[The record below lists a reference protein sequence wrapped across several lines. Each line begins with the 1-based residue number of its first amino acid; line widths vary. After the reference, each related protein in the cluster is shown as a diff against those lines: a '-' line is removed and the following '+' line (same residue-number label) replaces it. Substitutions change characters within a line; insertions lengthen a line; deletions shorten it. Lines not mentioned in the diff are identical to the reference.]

1 MTEADEAGAKLA
13 GKGFFRRLIGG
24 FTGSNQKLQNKIN
37 SSRAAA
43 QYASQQT
50 LQKLAEQNL
59 MSFDLITAVNN
70 KLNASM
76 QSVGEGF
83 QMIFTGLE
91 KFFKHNRNEMVRLE
105 MRMDKV
111 ERNVKL
117 LTWQNSIEYLDF
129 NGEEYT
135 DMDDAKKIVCLV
147 RDFYDITGGDYSTS
161 DLLLLKTAMAT
172 IDIEPKSQVN
182 YGAILEEIAE
192 SDVLKDKLLGGKRIR
207 PISDPSYL
215 IAMSG
220 LQKMDALQNEEKYT
234 VDTVAGYVSKY
245 DSTITAEAISR
256 DLTANY
262 LRDAAGVDVNLE
274 LDSFDMVL
282 DLLYNLKQAEEEHL
296 LIAPE
301 EAALALP
308 EGEEAEPQEETKA
321 EEKDPQLQAAEEL
334 FLDYKLEEAH
344 KIFAE
349 LAEAG
354 NGRAMYYLGEYA
366 DHGYAPEKEDEAK
379 ARGWWEKGAE
389 AGDPLAAVCYA
400 ASLPNSSG
408 KRKKILEEFAEK
420 VLALADAV
428 DPVAQNEAAQMYKE
442 GCGVEKDEAK
452 MEEYLAKSADTG
464 FWLSQNQLGACYY
477 REENYKEAFS
487 WFEQAALAGYA
498 AAQCN
503 LGICYANGQGVKPD
517 YNASFNWYVKAANAG
532 DKVAQ
537 CNLGYCYTI
546 GRGTEQNEYKAEEW
560 YQKSADCGYAIAQC
574 NLVTLQMKR
583 KIRPWHKDKADYSNI
598 NSDEGKK
605 RLKWYTMAANQGL
618 PYAQYA
624 LGITYIWMD
633 EEEPGKYWLQKAKE
647 NGEEKAD
654 EVLNKS
660 WSSGEVVPQPEFIP
674 MPQGFLSE

>member
-1 MTEADEAGAKLA
+1 MANKKELSLVDAEVLTPDEKTELNTEIDRIIEAHKANRKEINRLVFESVSAMTEADEAGAKLA
-13 GKGFFRRLIGG
+13 GKGFFSRFIGNI
-24 FTGSNQKLQNKIN
+24 TGSNQKLQNKIN

-161 DLLLLKTAMAT
+161 DLLLLKAAMAT

-207 PISDPSYL
+207 PVSDPGYL

-234 VDTVAGYVSKY
+234 VDTVADYVSKY
-245 DSTITAEAISR
+245 DSTITAETISR
-256 DLTANY
+256 DLTASY

-282 DLLYNLKQAEEEHL
+282 DLLYNLKQADEEHL
-296 LIAPE
+296 LISLEDADTVLLE
-301 EAALALP
+301 S
-308 EGEEAEPQEETKA
+308 ETNVKEKELQISSKA
-321 EEKDPQLQAAEEL
+321 ESHEEEESNKEDVLQLKSAEE
-334 FLDYKLEEAH
+334 FFFSYQLEEAY
-344 KIFAE
+344 KIFTK
-349 LAEAG
+349 LADRG
-354 NGRAMYYLGEYA
+354 NGRAMYFLGEYCA
-366 DHGYAPEKEDEAK
+366 FGYVPEKKDPVQADE
-379 ARGWWEKGAE
+379 WWRKGAD
-389 AGDPLAAVCYA
+389 ADDPLAMIHYAV
-400 ASLPNSSG
+400 SLPKTSN
-408 KRKKILEEFAEK
+408 KREKLLEECVVEIITLAEK
-420 VLALADAV
+420 GDLM
-428 DPVAQNEAAQMYKE
+428 AQNEAAQMYKQ
-442 GCGVEKDEAK
+442 GYGVEKNEK
-452 MEEYLAKSADTG
+452 KVKEWLTKSADEG
-464 FWLSQNQLGACYY
+464 FWLSENQLGSYYYQKEIYDEAVSWFKQAAMKGFSVAQNNLGKCYY
-477 REENYKEAFS
+477 EGNGVKKSLKEARK
-487 WFEQAALAGYA
+487 WFEKA
-498 AAQCN
+498 AAQGN
-503 LGICYANGQGVKPD
+503 KR
-517 YNASFNWYVKAANAG
+517 AADALKHMDK
-532 DKVAQ
+532 DKV
-537 CNLGYCYTI
+537 
-546 GRGTEQNEYKAEEW
+546 
-560 YQKSADCGYAIAQC
+560 
-574 NLVTLQMKR
+574 
-583 KIRPWHKDKADYSNI
+583 
-598 NSDEGKK
+598 
-605 RLKWYTMAANQGL
+605 
-618 PYAQYA
+618 
-624 LGITYIWMD
+624 
-633 EEEPGKYWLQKAKE
+633 
-647 NGEEKAD
+647 
-654 EVLNKS
+654 
-660 WSSGEVVPQPEFIP
+660 VVVG
-674 MPQGFLSE
+674 GFLSGMF